1 MEKEQLKF
9 VIDSRCFRGSCI
21 TSMSDGIHCD
31 YDGSTLEELKKQENN
46 PFLIAVTRNTIYKK
60 SRIYDR
66 SLCRPFH
73 EITEEDYYNCMNELP
88 PIRLKH
94 HSFFLG
100 EPYHGSLYMFCFTME
115 SAFSGDCVRS

>member
-1 MEKEQLKF
+1 MKKEHLKF

-21 TSMSDGIHCD
+21 TSLSDGIHCD

-46 PFLIAVTRNTIYKK
+46 PFLIAVTRNTIHKK

-73 EITEEDYYNCMNELP
+73 EITEEDYYNYMNELP

-100 EPYHGSLYMFCFTME
+100 EPYHGSLYML
-115 SAFSGDCVRS
+115 SLIHI